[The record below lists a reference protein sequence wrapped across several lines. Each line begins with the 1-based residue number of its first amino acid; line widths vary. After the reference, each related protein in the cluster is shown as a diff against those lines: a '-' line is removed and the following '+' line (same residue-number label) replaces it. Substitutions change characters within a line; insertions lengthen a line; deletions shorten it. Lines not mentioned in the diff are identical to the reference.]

1 MPPATTKRR
10 IPLSQPLF
18 TLVDIAA
25 TTETDDL
32 EAAINAAD
40 RLGLVD
46 PESLEAAL
54 DRMPLFPGVGV
65 MRCALSRYTRTDS
78 NLERRFLALL
88 RTARLPLPQTQ
99 EHFGPGRIDFHWPE
113 LGLVVETDG
122 LTYHRTP
129 MQQLADRLRDQ
140 SHVIA
145 GRTQIRIANLQI
157 RESPAEVAALMR
169 GVIRRLSRAAP
180 GTPLRR

>member
-88 RTARLPLPQTQ
+88 RKARLRLPQTQ
-99 EHFGPGRIDFHWPE
+99 EHLGPGRIDFHWPE

-140 SHVIA
+140 AHLIA

-157 RESPAEVAALMR
+157 RESPGEVAALMR
-169 GVIRRLSRAAP
+169 GVIRRLGRAAP